1 MDRRAIGQRAEDA
14 AARFLEQ
21 QGLTIVLRN
30 HRCRMGELDLIAS
43 LPPDV
48 LVIVEVRLRS
58 RLDYGGAAASVD
70 ARKRARILRASRH
83 LLATHPPLARLRV
96 RFDVI
101 ELQPSPDAGYRIGWI
116 RNAFVT

>member
-1 MDRRAIGQRAEDA
+1 MDRRAIGQHAEDA
-14 AARFLEQ
+14 AAQFLEQ
-21 QGLTIVLRN
+21 QGLTILLRN

-58 RLDYGGAAASVD
+58 RTDYGGAAASVD
-70 ARKRARILRASRH
+70 ARKRTRILRASRH
-83 LLATHPPLARLRV
+83 LLATHRQFSRLRV

-101 ELQPSPDAGYRIGWI
+101 EMQPACDTGYRIGWI
-116 RNAFVT
+116 RNAFES